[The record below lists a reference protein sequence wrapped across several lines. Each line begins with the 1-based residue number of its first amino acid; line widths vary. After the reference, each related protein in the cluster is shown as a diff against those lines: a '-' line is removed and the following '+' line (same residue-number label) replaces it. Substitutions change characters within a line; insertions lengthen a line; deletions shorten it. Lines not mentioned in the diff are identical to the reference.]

1 MIDSLPEIT
10 MITSDSRQVVNGAM
24 FVAIAGAHHDGKAFI
39 KAAVDKGAKYI
50 VVGVGSNVAPIGN
63 AQILEVKNPR
73 QFLAEA
79 ASVFYKTQPENIV
92 CVTGTNGK
100 TSTVN
105 FVRQIWEKLGA
116 RAASL
121 GTLGVL
127 GHGIEDYS
135 GMTTPD
141 PVWLHTRLAEL
152 ANKDIQ
158 NLAMEASSIGIEQH
172 RLDGV
177 KVSAAAFTNITR
189 DHLDYHGT
197 MDEYFV
203 AKLRLFTT
211 LLREDGVAV
220 VNADAEYFDRIKSEC
235 QKRNITCWGY
245 GKSGDEIKLIS
256 REILPH
262 GQKLSLEILGESYSL
277 ELPLVGEFQAM
288 NILCAIGL
296 VMANG
301 KFKVADILSAVE
313 KISGVAGRLQLVK
326 GAPTGCAVYVDYAHT
341 PDALEN
347 ILNALRPHTQ
357 NRLICLFGCGGD
369 RDKGKRPQMG
379 EISTRL
385 ADVTIVTDDNPRSEN
400 PDQIRLDILEGAGEG
415 AKNIGGRHE
424 AIREAVKMMEAGDV
438 LVLAGKGHEQG
449 QIFATHT
456 EHFDDVEEAEAAL
469 REVFA

>member
-1 MIDSLPEIT
+1 MIDNLPDIT

-39 KAAVDKGAKYI
+39 KAAIDNGAKYI
-50 VVGVGSNVAPIGN
+50 VVGVGSNVAPIGS

-79 ASVFYKTQPENIV
+79 ASVFYKKQPENIV

-141 PVWLHTRLAEL
+141 PVWLHARLSEL
-152 ANKDIQ
+152 ANKNIQ

-197 MDEYFV
+197 MDEYFA

-220 VNADAEYFDRIKSEC
+220 VNADTGYFDKIKSEC

-245 GKSGDEIKLIS
+245 GKNGDEIKLLS

-262 GQKLSLEILGESYSL
+262 GQKLSLELFGESHII

-296 VMANG
+296 VMADG
-301 KFKVADILSAVE
+301 KFKVEDILSVVE

-326 GAPTGCAVYVDYAHT
+326 GVPTGCAVYVDYAHT

-379 EISTRL
+379 EISARL
-385 ADVTIVTDDNPRSEN
+385 ADVTIITDDNPRSEN
-400 PDQIRLDILEGAGEG
+400 PDKIRLDILEGAGDG
-415 AKNIGGRHE
+415 AKNIGGRRE
-424 AIREAVKMMEAGDV
+424 AIREAVKMMEVGDV

-456 EHFDDVEEAEAAL
+456 EHFDDVEEAEVAL

>member
-1 MIDSLPEIT
+1 MVDSLPDIT
-10 MITSDSRQVVNGAM
+10 MITSDSRQVINGAM
-24 FVAIAGAHHDGKAFI
+24 FVAISGAHHDGKAFI

-50 VVGVGSNVAPIGN
+50 VVGVGSNVGPIGN
-63 AQILEVKNPR
+63 AQVIEVKNPR

-79 ASVFYKTQPENIV
+79 ASVFYRTQPKNIV

-105 FVRQIWEKLGA
+105 FVRQIWEKLGE

-121 GTLGVL
+121 GTLGIL
-127 GHGIEDYS
+127 GPDIEDYS

-141 PVWLHTRLAEL
+141 PVWLHARLSEL
-152 ANKDIQ
+152 ADRNIG

-197 MDEYFV
+197 MDKYFA

-211 LLREDGVAV
+211 LLCENGTAV
-220 VNADAEYFDRIKSEC
+220 LNADTEYFGVIKAEC
-235 QKRNITCWGY
+235 QKRKITCWGY
-245 GKSGDEIKLIS
+245 GRKGDEIKLIS

-262 GQKLSLEILGESYSL
+262 GQKLSLKIFGENHML

-296 VMANG
+296 AMVGG
-301 KFKVADILSAVE
+301 KFKIAAILSAVE

-347 ILNALRPHTQ
+347 ILNALRPHAQ

-385 ADVTIVTDDNPRSEN
+385 ADITIVTDDNPRSED
-400 PDQIRLDILEGAGEG
+400 PGQIRKDILDGAGDG
-415 AKNIGGRHE
+415 AINIGGRRE
-424 AIREAVKMMEAGDV
+424 AIREAVRMLQAGDI

-456 EHFDDVEEAEAAL
+456 EHFDDVEEAESAL
-469 REVFA
+469 GEVFA